1 MGGVYSHNC
10 NKLKKTPMLSANY
23 PKKKSLKI
31 AKYPG
36 KGVVNITLEF

>member
-10 NKLKKTPMLSANY
+10 NKLKKTHMLSAKY
-23 PKKKSLKI
+23 KKKSLKI

-36 KGVVNITLEF
+36 KGVVNSTLEF